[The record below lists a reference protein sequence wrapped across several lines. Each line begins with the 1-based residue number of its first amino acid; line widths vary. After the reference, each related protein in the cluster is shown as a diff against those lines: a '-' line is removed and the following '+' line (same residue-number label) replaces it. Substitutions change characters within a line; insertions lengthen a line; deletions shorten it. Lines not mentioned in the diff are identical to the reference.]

1 MSRLR
6 KYHFGGSRFVQVRHR
21 SLPELNNSLVFP
33 AIIIVLSPLES
44 SEDVIK
50 MVSHKTV
57 KVVDQQHSSSQVV
70 VFLTSFSDQLLSKN
84 FFGGAIERSREE
96 KDF

>member
-1 MSRLR
+1 
-6 KYHFGGSRFVQVRHR
+6 
-21 SLPELNNSLVFP
+21 
-33 AIIIVLSPLES
+33 
-44 SEDVIK
+44 